1 MRQATAAGVTVALA
15 RGTTHPHISSAAASA
30 SASIGDAMTAFYPT
44 MFVLPAAIIATAI
57 VLARLLTRRE
67 R

>member
-1 MRQATAAGVTVALA
+1 
-15 RGTTHPHISSAAASA
+15 
-30 SASIGDAMTAFYPT
+30 MTAFYLT